1 MQNVMY
7 LDDSLT
13 EEELREIMEEQRMM
27 RKLHLSDERATV
39 VDNTL

>member
-27 RKLHLSDERATV
+27 RRLRISDETATV
-39 VDNTL
+39 VDTTL